1 MSEFSTAEMDS
12 PSVSLFAAVTTD
24 PIQQLNPKTPLTVGP
39 DVPIAE
45 AVQIMQEKRIGALLV
60 ESDKKLIGIVTERD
74 MLFKV
79 LGKGVDIHTT
89 AVREIMTPNPES
101 LTPEDQI
108 LYALNR
114 MTIGGY
120 RHIPL
125 TDIEGHLT
133 GIISVKDIVEYL
145 VSLVE
150 QAVLAGS
157 DFA

>member
-24 PIQQLNPKTPLTVGP
+24 PIQHLNPKIPLTVGP

-60 ESDKKLIGIVTERD
+60 EADKKLIGIVTERD

-89 AVREIMTPNPES
+89 PVKDVMTPHPES
-101 LTPEDQI
+101 LTADDQI

-125 TDIEGHLT
+125 TDLEGHLT

-145 VSLVE
+145 VSIVE
-150 QAVLAGS
+150 RAVLDS
-157 DFA
+157 SQFE

>member
-1 MSEFSTAEMDS
+1 MSEFSEAETFS
-12 PSVSLFAAVTTD
+12 PSAHLFSAVTTD
-24 PIQQLNPKTPLTVGP
+24 PIQRLEPKIPVTVSP
-39 DVPIAE
+39 TTLISD
-45 AVQIMQEKRIGALLV
+45 AVSLMQEKRIGALLV
-60 ESDKKLIGIVTERD
+60 EEDQKLVGIITERD

-79 LGKGVDIHTT
+79 LGKGVDIHNTT
-89 AVREIMTPNPES
+89 VQEIMTSNPES

-125 TDIEGHLT
+125 TDLEGHLT
-133 GIISVKDIVEYL
+133 GVISVKDIVEYL

-150 QAVLAGS
+150 QAVLASS

>member
-1 MSEFSTAEMDS
+1 MSEFSTAETDS

-24 PIQQLNPKTPLTVGP
+24 PIQHLNPKTPFTVGP
-39 DVPIAE
+39 DMPIAE
-45 AVQIMQEKRIGALLV
+45 AVQLMQEKRIGALLI
-60 ESDKKLIGIVTERD
+60 EADNKLMGIVTERD

-79 LGKGVDIHTT
+79 LGKGVDIYST

-125 TDIEGHLT
+125 TDIDGHLT

-145 VSLVE
+145 VGLVE
-150 QAVLAGS
+150 QAVLANS